1 MLVASTPRDLVATYM
16 SECVCLS
23 SYLSYLCLPAYLS
36 TYLSVCLSMSICVTV
51 QVIMANVLRRNRGR
65 MLELAGTLA
74 ITLRHKNT

>member
-23 SYLSYLCLPAYLS
+23 VFLPVLSLSACLPIYLP
-36 TYLSVCLSMSICVTV
+36 VCLSMSICVTV